1 MNNLFIIGFI
11 VLGIAVVFFLVMLYD
26 YETPST
32 KQSNIVEFDSIQ
44 AINITQN
51 SVTTIA
57 RTSLPVLCEVEY
69 TKLRTSDSS
78 FASDAVQNSNE
89 PHLEHRVTINEL
101 SSSTV
106 YNYRFQADNG
116 GEKFYTAVRVFT
128 TLSAK

>member
-1 MNNLFIIGFI
+1 MNNLIIIGFI
-11 VLGIAVVFFLVMLYD
+11 VLGIAVVFFLVMSYD
-26 YETPST
+26 YEAPT

-51 SVTTIA
+51 SVIAIA

>member
-1 MNNLFIIGFI
+1 MS
-11 VLGIAVVFFLVMLYD
+11 YD
-26 YETPST
+26 YEAPT

>member
-11 VLGIAVVFFLVMLYD
+11 ILGIAVVFFLVMSYD
-26 YETPST
+26 YEAPST

-69 TKLRTSDSS
+69 TELRIPGSS
-78 FASDAVQNSNE
+78 FASDAVQNRNE
-89 PHLEHRVTINEL
+89 PHLEHRVTINDL
-101 SSSTV
+101 TSSTM
-106 YNYRFQADNG
+106 YDYRFQADNG
-116 GEKFYTAVRVFT
+116 GEKFYTTVRVFT